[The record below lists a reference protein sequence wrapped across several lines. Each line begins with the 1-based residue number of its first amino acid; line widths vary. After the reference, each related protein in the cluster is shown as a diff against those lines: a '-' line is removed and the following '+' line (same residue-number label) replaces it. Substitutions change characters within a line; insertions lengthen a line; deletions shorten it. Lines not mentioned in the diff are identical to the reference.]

1 MVAIKSSEQNNRVE
15 WKLLKLNSK
24 YKKKKLGES
33 MIAWSFSAE
42 KVIEKVIEK
51 IWECLFWKEYLV
63 RHEQLKILKFCF
75 INGKK

>member
-1 MVAIKSSEQNNRVE
+1 MVAIKSSEQNIRVE

-24 YKKKKLGES
+24 YKKKLGES
-33 MIAWSFSAE
+33 MIAWSFPAE